1 MSSTNSLSDCSRER
15 YTYLNSAL
23 FMVLMQGIYTVI
35 FIRAIVQ
42 NLVRVK
48 HANVFSAHRRAI
60 QHSSSRHAMALAATL
75 MYTLATAAFV
85 VRWYGILDAYGPHG
99 SDPEYLCT
107 SPPGVSSWRMLFS
120 EAMLGFNVVIA
131 DVIMIW
137 RCWIVCGR
145 SWKIAAV
152 PAFLTVAEFALLL
165 TTIGAYDSLGAVV
178 TAYDTVVGTESIFS
192 LVYFCLSLFT
202 TLYCTIGIIARIVSM
217 SRANNISLTSYRG
230 VLEIVVESA
239 LIYAVVLVI
248 HVILYFISAR
258 WGAYYSSAILTSVT
272 GIAPTLIL
280 ARVASGNSRSNDEWT
295 SQTFAA
301 DDFHAATV
309 ERSDGHESY
318 ALRSPATKSSYPYT
332 PTGRDSP

>member
-1 MSSTNSLSDCSRER
+1 MSSTNSLNDCSRER

-35 FIRAIVQ
+35 LIRAILQ
-42 NLVRVK
+42 NLVSVK

-60 QHSSSRHAMALAATL
+60 QHSNSRYVMALAATL

-85 VRWYGILDAYGPHG
+85 VRWYSVLDAYGPHG
-99 SDPEYLCT
+99 GDPEYLCR

-120 EAMLGFNVVIA
+120 EAMLGFSVVIA
-131 DVIMIW
+131 DIIMTW

-145 SWKIAAV
+145 SWKIVAF
-152 PAFLTVAEFALLL
+152 PAFTTVAELALLL
-165 TTIGAYDSLGAVV
+165 TTIGTYASFEEIVA
-178 TAYDTVVGTESIFS
+178 AYDTVATESVFS
-192 LVYFCLSLFT
+192 LVYFCLSLVT

-258 WGAYYSSAILTSVT
+258 WGAYYSYAILTSVT

-295 SQTFAA
+295 AQTFATSE
-301 DDFHAATV
+301 FHAATV
-309 ERSDGHESY
+309 ERSEGRESY
-318 ALRSPATKSSYPYT
+318 ALRATKGPYPYT